1 MVLGALMAVTC
12 VPRVSQCALIHNIAV
27 GVGSDLPRDR
37 HLAENTLSS
46 MAFIGLPCPTNNAG
60 MGLFWLGLSKS
71 WAMLGTVMS
80 LMAKGMAG
88 NSDMKSLR
96 CTKYLL

>member
-1 MVLGALMAVTC
+1 
-12 VPRVSQCALIHNIAV
+12 
-27 GVGSDLPRDR
+27 
-37 HLAENTLSS
+37 
-46 MAFIGLPCPTNNAG
+46 
-60 MGLFWLGLSKS
+60 
-71 WAMLGTVMS
+71 MLGTVMS

>member
-1 MVLGALMAVTC
+1 
-12 VPRVSQCALIHNIAV
+12 
-27 GVGSDLPRDR
+27 
-37 HLAENTLSS
+37 
-46 MAFIGLPCPTNNAG
+46 
-60 MGLFWLGLSKS
+60 MGLLWLGLSKS

-96 CTKYLL
+96 CTKYLLQQM